1 MTQRGASCGMLTSR
15 RKSGVL
21 VGGWT
26 GRTSVTNGPRTL
38 RGVMAT
44 QVDHVKAHHGNEA
57 LRLDPANLQS
67 LCQSCHSRKT
77 ATVDHGGGNNE

>member
-1 MTQRGASCGMLTSR
+1 
-15 RKSGVL
+15 
-21 VGGWT
+21 
-26 GRTSVTNGPRTL
+26 
-38 RGVMAT
+38 MAT